1 MVGPVSIPIVKFKI
15 RSRFPVP
22 GHQKMDFCRR
32 IVACQGVKTPWTLL
46 FIFWLLSRFS
56 SVRTAGTNLR
66 VGWWLSLLNRL
77 RNRLLLSILNHSGL
91 WLHRLTTLAC
101 FIRRLDLN
109 REILNTRNFRIVGKF
124 VRPPVRQ
131 PGGPSGV
138 SGFCLWI
145 RDITDNQRLP

>member
-1 MVGPVSIPIVKFKI
+1 MPLKW
-15 RSRFPVP
+15 
-22 GHQKMDFCRR
+22 
-32 IVACQGVKTPWTLL
+32 ACQGVKTPWTLL

-56 SVRTAGTNLR
+56 SVRTAGTDSQENSRKFSRKFFER
-66 VGWWLSLLNRL
+66 VGWWLSLLERL
-77 RNRLLLSILNHSGL
+77 RNHLLLSIWNHLGL
-91 WLHRLTTLAC
+91 WLHRLITLAC

-109 REILNTRNFRIVGKF
+109 REILNTRNSRIVGKF